1 MEGATSAQP
10 DGGGSDLRPA
20 QRWRKQYAQPSDGG
34 IPQKSNCRESAPPFS
49 LIVERVSPRSPMVET
64 APSPTKLTE
73 EPCQV
78 EDG

>member
-10 DGGGSDLRPA
+10 DGGGNSM
-20 QRWRKQYAQPSDGG
+20 PSQVMEEY
-34 IPQKSNCRESAPPFS
+34 PKSPTAERAPPLFS
-49 LIVERVSPRSPMVET
+49 LIVERVSPCSLMVET
-64 APSPTKLTE
+64 APSPTQLTE